1 MDGSESTRDVN
12 HSSAGNLDALLRMD
26 ATRPEELLKA
36 LSAEGFEEYRN
47 ELIRGRR
54 DHRPVG
60 GIWQGLSRATGAV
73 ASLIWA
79 SSPERGG
86 AVVFVDVDA
95 PVGGEGTTAMAAW
108 WTELDGAIL
117 DVLSNGRT
125 VAPADIARRLGM
137 SEDAI
142 ASLLALLA
150 QEGKVRVCLVA
161 SRTRRAVVRTID
173 CPDRGAGFVVEFV
186 EDAADGTRVAVNWC
200 SAFSPSTA
208 VTCARRCLSADAGP
222 VAAVP
227 V

>member
-12 HSSAGNLDALLRMD
+12 RSGAGNLEALPRMD
-26 ATRPEELLKA
+26 ATRPEELVEA
-36 LSAEGFEEYRN
+36 LAAGGFEEYRN

-54 DHRPVG
+54 DHRSVG
-60 GIWQGLSRATGAV
+60 GIWQGLSRGTGAV

-95 PVGGEGTTAMAAW
+95 PVGGEGATAMAAW

-142 ASLLALLA
+142 ASLLTLLA

-161 SRTRRAVVRTID
+161 SRTR
-173 CPDRGAGFVVEFV
+173 
-186 EDAADGTRVAVNWC
+186 
-200 SAFSPSTA
+200 
-208 VTCARRCLSADAGP
+208 
-222 VAAVP
+222 VP